1 MLDRRLL
8 YVVATAQYGSFTAA
22 AEKVGVTQSAIT
34 KSIGDLERQLGY
46 LLFNRTARGVI
57 ATGEGRTFV
66 DRAVRVLA
74 EAQELLRGSL
84 VGTDPY
90 AGLLKIGVCPASIE
104 WLLVDPISTLSS
116 RHPSIRLDI
125 TGANFERT
133 VQQLRAG
140 AIDVALGFEAAFREQ
155 PDFTCEALPG
165 QRTTFFVRHGHPL
178 LAGGEVSKADLAKY
192 EMISPSDSRPYDSFI
207 RQIYEEVGIEAQ
219 TRMHFIDFFPLIA
232 KLVAKSDAIASVSEA
247 YTEAPAFKKRF
258 ARVPFPSGPLAP
270 LCIATRARWSPRP
283 AVRAFIKACREHLV
297 SQEPSAA

>member
-8 YVVATAQYGSFTAA
+8 YVVATAQHGSFTAA

-57 ATGEGRTFV
+57 ATEEGRTFV

-84 VGTDPY
+84 VGADPY

-104 WLLVDPISTLSS
+104 WLLLEPITTLSS

-125 TGANFERT
+125 TGASFERT

-155 PDFTCEALPG
+155 SDFHCEALPG

-178 LAGGEVSKADLAKY
+178 LASGGEVSKADLARY

-207 RQIYEEVGIEAQ
+207 RKIYEEVGIEAQ
-219 TRMHFIDFFPLIA
+219 TRIHFIDFFPLIA
-232 KLVAKSDAIASVSEA
+232 RLVAKSDAIASVSEA
-247 YTEAPAFKKRF
+247 YTATPAFQKRF

-297 SQEPSAA
+297 DEQPAN

>member
-34 KSIGDLERQLGY
+34 KSIGELERQLGY

-57 ATGEGRTFV
+57 ATDEGRIFV

-84 VGTDPY
+84 VGSDPY
-90 AGLLKIGVCPASIE
+90 GGLLKIGVCPASIE
-104 WLLVDPISTLSS
+104 WLLVEPISTLLS

-125 TGANFERT
+125 TGASFERT

-178 LAGGEVSKADLAKY
+178 LSGGEVTKADLAKY

-207 RQIYEEVGIEAQ
+207 RMIYEEVGIEAQ

-232 KLVAKSDAIASVSEA
+232 RLVAKNDAIASVSEA
-247 YTEAPAFKKRF
+247 YTMTPAFQKRF

-297 SQEPSAA
+297 SHEA